1 MAPRNGLLMVRI
13 ERVSTSTS
21 TLPLFPLTSV
31 LFPKGLIGLRIFES
45 RYLDMVKACLRANQG
60 FGVVANL
67 SGNEHALIGTEAMII
82 DFSTLEDGL
91 LGLQCRGHRRF
102 VVRRTSAQTDGLLV
116 GEVDWLPPEPATGVR
131 PEHAAL
137 QTMVREMLKQE
148 VIAKELD
155 IDTDQASE
163 LGFGLSSILPLDVMH
178 AQHLLEIQSPDE
190 RLDQL
195 TEWVEANAGELG

>member
-1 MAPRNGLLMVRI
+1 M
-13 ERVSTSTS
+13 STPSEKIS
-21 TLPLFPLTSV
+21 LFPLTSV

-67 SGNEHALIGTEAMII
+67 SANEHALIGTEAMII

-102 VVRRTSAQTDGLLV
+102 VVRHTSAQADGLLI

-137 QTMVREMLKQE
+137 QTMVREMLRQE

-163 LGFGLSSILPLDVMH
+163 LGFGLSSILPLDVLQ

-190 RLDQL
+190 RLDRI
-195 TEWVEANAGELG
+195 TDWVGSNAGELG

>member
-1 MAPRNGLLMVRI
+1 MTRPIASSTARI
-13 ERVSTSTS
+13 EWVSEATENI
-21 TLPLFPLTSV
+21 PLFPLSSV
-31 LFPKGLIGLRIFES
+31 LFPKGIIGLRIFES
-45 RYLDMVKACLRANQG
+45 RYLDMVRACLRANQG

-67 SGNEHALIGTEAMII
+67 SANEHALIGTEAMII

-102 VVRRTSAQTDGLLV
+102 IVRNTRAQADGLLM
-116 GEVDWLPPEPATGVR
+116 GEVNWLPPEPATAVR

-155 IDTDQASE
+155 IDTDLASE
-163 LGFGLSSILPLDVMH
+163 LSFGLSTILPLEVMV

-190 RLDQL
+190 RLNEL
-195 TEWVEANAGELG
+195 TDWVQTHAGELG

>member
-1 MAPRNGLLMVRI
+1 MSETPNKI
-13 ERVSTSTS
+13 
-21 TLPLFPLTSV
+21 PLFPLSSV

-45 RYLDMVKACLRANQG
+45 RYLDMVRACLRANQG

-67 SGNEHALIGTEAMII
+67 SANEHALIGTEAMII

-102 VVRRTSAQTDGLLV
+102 VIRQTHAQSDGLLI

-163 LGFGLSSILPLDVMH
+163 LGFGLSTILPLDVMY

-195 TEWVEANAGELG
+195 TDWVESNAGDLG

>member
-1 MAPRNGLLMVRI
+1 MSETPNKI
-13 ERVSTSTS
+13 
-21 TLPLFPLTSV
+21 PLFPLSSV

-45 RYLDMVKACLRANQG
+45 RYLDMVRACLRANQG

-67 SGNEHALIGTEAMII
+67 SANEHALIGTEAMII

-102 VVRRTSAQTDGLLV
+102 VVRRTSTQADGLLL

-163 LGFGLSSILPLDVMH
+163 LGFGLSTILPLDVMY

-195 TEWVEANAGELG
+195 TDWVESNAGDLG